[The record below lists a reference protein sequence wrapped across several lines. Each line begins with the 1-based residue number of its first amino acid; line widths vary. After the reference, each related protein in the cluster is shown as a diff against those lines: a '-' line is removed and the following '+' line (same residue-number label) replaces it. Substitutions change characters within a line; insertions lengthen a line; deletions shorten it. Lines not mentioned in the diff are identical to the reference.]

1 MKFWIDSVKGYV
13 LHEDLYNCW
22 SLGKIIMMMV
32 CFQTDAYKQN
42 ITVKIESDIEIDPS
56 EGNSILAGLI
66 PYDPE
71 RVKKDLEEQ
80 MKRTLILTKA
90 EFCDAADMGIFLAFV
105 AIIIVVVCFVI
116 DYMYLVL
123 FL

>member
-1 MKFWIDSVKGYV
+1 
-13 LHEDLYNCW
+13 
-22 SLGKIIMMMV
+22 MMMV